1 MDKVLSIEKQLSE
14 TYPSDKQYCMDDR
27 LNANIRTQCADY
39 ARAYH
44 LAMDKMVEDR
54 FRVAVKA
61 VGDAW
66 YTAWVDAGQPTPPPY
81 RVIKRSSEDDELDK
95 DVQKGKALG
104 REHE

>member
-1 MDKVLSIEKQLSE
+1 M
-14 TYPSDKQYCMDDR
+14 
-27 LNANIRTQCADY
+27 RTVIIGKPT
-39 ARAYH
+39 RYH

-81 RVIKRSSEDDELDK
+81 RSIKRTAEDDELDK
-95 DVQKGKALG
+95 AVKSGKELG